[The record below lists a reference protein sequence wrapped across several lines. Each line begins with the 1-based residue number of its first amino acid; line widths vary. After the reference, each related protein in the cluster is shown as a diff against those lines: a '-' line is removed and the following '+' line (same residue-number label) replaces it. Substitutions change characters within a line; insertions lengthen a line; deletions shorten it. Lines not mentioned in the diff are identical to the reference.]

1 MAVRVA
7 MHNFMRVDAQS
18 EVPSADRWLGASESG
33 GEVRNLNF
41 GYKADPVTS
50 SLFSLGLF
58 VVWVLAIIAVANS
71 NNDEV
76 IGACGDGLRQIVL
89 GHVVF
94 GPCLIGVVCCAACCV
109 RAVRN
114 SLCIACV
121 AGFGGVCVIVGL
133 AVMAERAYTLS
144 TNARASPIC
153 VDVLKRYSAGI
164 NSDLLAIMGLVYFS
178 TDVVVLAVCGIALVL
193 VLVLGCGV
201 TFCLR

>member
-1 MAVRVA
+1 
-7 MHNFMRVDAQS
+7 MHKFMRVDAQS
-18 EVPSADRWLGASESG
+18 EVPSADRWLGAMESG
-33 GEVRNLNF
+33 GEVRNLDF
-41 GYKADPVTS
+41 AIRYKSDPVTS
-50 SLFSLGLF
+50 SLFGLGGF
-58 VVWVLAIIAVANS
+58 VIWVLSIIAVANS

-109 RAVRN
+109 GAVRT
-114 SLCIACV
+114 SPCIACV

-144 TNARASPIC
+144 TNARASPVC

-178 TDVVVLAVCGIALVL
+178 TDVVVLAVCGIALVA
-193 VLVLGCGV
+193 VLVIGCGF